1 MEIVLIAPEQELKV
15 LISIVPEAVV
25 YVVIADRGAGA
36 EGYSFTFVRSKGI
49 RVTVEFGDLQRTV
62 EYQAVDG
69 IAQVAEASA
78 DTGYQLIS
86 DYDTAVLEAA
96 ALCSFSDGVPE

>member
-1 MEIVLIAPEQELKV
+1 MAVKLGDFEGAVQNEFMDSIAE
-15 LISIVPEAVV
+15 
-25 YVVIADRGAGA
+25 
-36 EGYSFTFVRSKGI
+36 
-49 RVTVEFGDLQRTV
+49 
-62 EYQAVDG
+62 
-69 IAQVAEASA
+69 VAETSA

>member
-1 MEIVLIAPEQELKV
+1 M
-15 LISIVPEAVV
+15 
-25 YVVIADRGAGA
+25 
-36 EGYSFTFVRSKGI
+36 
-49 RVTVEFGDLQRTV
+49 TVEFGDLQRTV

-69 IAQVAEASA
+69 IAQVAETSA

-86 DYDTAVLEAA
+86 DYDTAVLEAS